1 MHGLALREWAV
12 RTAAWGVGVIATPS
26 PRVVFLVSKTRAA
39 GYGRSLFA
47 PAIGE
52 LPCVHL
58 LVGSLGR
65 RPSCAGAG
73 VCLGP

>member
-1 MHGLALREWAV
+1 MV
-12 RTAAWGVGVIATPS
+12 ATPS

-47 PAIGE
+47 SAVGR
-52 LPCVHL
+52 LPRVRP

-65 RPSCAGAG
+65 RPPWIDATIF
-73 VCLGP
+73 PDP